1 MNVCFNDDFPCCPLN
16 SMSCNISKIFFNTVR
31 ALKTSDSGS
40 DSRKSSF
47 SPLASS
53 KCGKPV
59 RANAP
64 DVFSTR
70 ARGLAGELQVV
81 RDHLSKAR
89 VLGVAVASQDAV
101 RQRLYHELAKQIV
114 DALDQCSQLLSQL
127 RQYSLLTTAGGSDA
141 DEVSKRPQLQEHQRT
156 VCKLLE
162 ESLNALKRERDDQ
175 VATYCRRVELTGRL
189 SGAVTKHSG
198 FGSLTSSSSTL
209 RHRGQNW
216 LSTEPSVSPVE
227 AVDVKDLSTNE
238 LQALETENAEMYLRL
253 VSEQSEV
260 QQLGTSLSEI
270 GRLQSIITES
280 LVEQAEKAERIG
292 EQIVG
297 SSELIR
303 EANEK
308 LREAMD
314 RTKGVRFWILFFMLV
329 LTFSLHFLDWY
340 RDAYPRLLI
349 TTASINIAENMRPKR
364 VSNGTQPCFTRLV
377 VTVAPGV
384 AFEKSPPTRIH
395 RPKSHT
401 HLTQFPSYT
410 GILTTAQ
417 QRHEVVVTGIQPT
430 GIPHLGNYLGMI
442 KPVVKLQSSDS
453 ISRII
458 ILIADLHALTCHQPA
473 SQLNTAIMHLA
484 AALLSCGLDPMESV
498 APSETKKTI
507 LFLQSCRLAHL
518 PQWREKSA
526 AAAAVPSHAT
536 SEPSTATAAGFS
548 NTGNPTASV
557 GLFTYPILQAADIL
571 LYDADAV
578 PVGVDQIGHLELTRD
593 LARSVAAR
601 WPDLAQ
607 HVRVPRILLNERIIG
622 GDAAGRLPV
631 DSPHPS
637 AVPGVLTPCW
647 LAVMLDPIRFEF
659 TTEVPYFEVNAEDK
673 TNEVLNLRDPSKKM
687 SKSQGP
693 EAGTIWLTDTPD
705 IIRHKVGRAQ
715 TDSLR
720 GVSYDPVAR
729 PGIANLIQL
738 YSALKDLS
746 IQSATEELSR
756 LSKVDLKLKITDE
769 LVRELSPIQ
778 ERFNE
783 LTSSLTANP
792 DSYLYTVL
800 SVGSS
805 VAQHMAS
812 KKLRIFFEALGL
824 PRHFLTQQAV
834 KR

>member
-1 MNVCFNDDFPCCPLN
+1 
-16 SMSCNISKIFFNTVR
+16 
-31 ALKTSDSGS
+31 
-40 DSRKSSF
+40 
-47 SPLASS
+47 
-53 KCGKPV
+53 
-59 RANAP
+59 
-64 DVFSTR
+64 
-70 ARGLAGELQVV
+70 
-81 RDHLSKAR
+81 
-89 VLGVAVASQDAV
+89 
-101 RQRLYHELAKQIV
+101 
-114 DALDQCSQLLSQL
+114 
-127 RQYSLLTTAGGSDA
+127 
-141 DEVSKRPQLQEHQRT
+141 
-156 VCKLLE
+156 
-162 ESLNALKRERDDQ
+162 
-175 VATYCRRVELTGRL
+175 
-189 SGAVTKHSG
+189 
-198 FGSLTSSSSTL
+198 
-209 RHRGQNW
+209 
-216 LSTEPSVSPVE
+216 
-227 AVDVKDLSTNE
+227 
-238 LQALETENAEMYLRL
+238 
-253 VSEQSEV
+253 
-260 QQLGTSLSEI
+260 
-270 GRLQSIITES
+270 
-280 LVEQAEKAERIG
+280 
-292 EQIVG
+292 
-297 SSELIR
+297 
-303 EANEK
+303 
-308 LREAMD
+308 
-314 RTKGVRFWILFFMLV
+314 
-329 LTFSLHFLDWY
+329 
-340 RDAYPRLLI
+340 
-349 TTASINIAENMRPKR
+349 
-364 VSNGTQPCFTRLV
+364 
-377 VTVAPGV
+377 
-384 AFEKSPPTRIH
+384 
-395 RPKSHT
+395 
-401 HLTQFPSYT
+401 
-410 GILTTAQ
+410 
-417 QRHEVVVTGIQPT
+417 
-430 GIPHLGNYLGMI
+430 
-442 KPVVKLQSSDS
+442 
-453 ISRII
+453 
-458 ILIADLHALTCHQPA
+458 
-473 SQLNTAIMHLA
+473 MHLA

-498 APSETKKTI
+498 TPSETKKTI
-507 LFLQSCRLAHL
+507 LFLQSCVPDHCVLSWLLASTCSVNRLAHL

-607 HVRVPRILLNERIIG
+607 HVRVPRILLNE
-622 GDAAGRLPV
+622 
-631 DSPHPS
+631 
-637 AVPGVLTPCW
+637 VP
-647 LAVMLDPIRFEF
+647 
-659 TTEVPYFEVNAEDK
+659 K
-673 TNEVLNLRDPSKKM
+673 VLNLRDPSKKM